1 MKQHASKLKYLALI
15 QIIYSTRISATDSPS
30 IVAAVANKTIGK
42 TIYNFAIFTSVP
54 FVYRQI
60 KKIEN
65 HFLYQVLSANLTAV
79 SQYNNETNFMEH
91 FQSWFPFDSFLIRIY
106 ESFEMK
112 KMSGNKIVVKS
123 SKLSIETWFIM

>member
-60 KKIEN
+60 KRIEN
-65 HFLYQVLSANLTAV
+65 RFLYQVLSANLTAV

-91 FQSWFPFDSFLIRIY
+91 FQSWFPFDSFPIRIY
-106 ESFEMK
+106 KSFEMK